1 MPDAVSS
8 APTSSESAPPG
19 ITVTPNLGAEPTA
32 RRSGRKR
39 KEREELKD
47 LLESLKESNRKKV
60 MEATSSGSF
69 WKEVKKLADPK
80 PGPISVTAASLKD
93 VFEKRLNLPEVLP
106 KQFDSPQHSINKILS
121 NLLPAETEDHTPEG
135 FFTEK

>member
-1 MPDAVSS
+1 MLRPRNPLRVQKAYVALPKKAFTRWYEVVHGVVWACAGSY
-8 APTSSESAPPG
+8 
-19 ITVTPNLGAEPTA
+19 
-32 RRSGRKR
+32 R
-39 KEREELKD
+39 
-47 LLESLKESNRKKV
+47 LESLKESNRKKV